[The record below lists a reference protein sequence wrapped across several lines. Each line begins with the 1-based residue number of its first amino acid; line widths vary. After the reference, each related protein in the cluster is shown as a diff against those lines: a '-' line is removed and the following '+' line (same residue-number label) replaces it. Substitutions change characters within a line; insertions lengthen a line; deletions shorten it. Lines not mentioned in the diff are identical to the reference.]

1 MSMKIRVKRFDKSL
15 SLPEYKTPGSACMDL
30 VSRQEIVIEP
40 KQIGYIPLNIA
51 IEPPENC
58 WVLLAARSSLHKLG
72 LLPANGIGIGDSDF
86 KGDNDEYKLIV
97 YNFTDT
103 EVRVERGTRV
113 AQILLVNYEK
123 IEMEETDTL
132 DNEDRGGIGS
142 TGLK

>member
-1 MSMKIRVKRFDKSL
+1 
-15 SLPEYKTPGSACMDL
+15 MDL

>member
-1 MSMKIRVKRFDKSL
+1 MQMKIKVKRFDKSL
-15 SLPEYKTPGSACMDL
+15 PLPEYKTPGSSCMDL
-30 VSRQEIVIEP
+30 VAGQDVTIAS
-40 KQIGYIPLNIA
+40 KQIGYIPLNVA

-58 WVLLAARSSLHKLG
+58 WVLLAARSSLHKIG

-97 YNFTDT
+97 YNFTDSA
-103 EVRVERGTRV
+103 VSVEKGTRV

-123 IEMEETDTL
+123 IEIEETDTL
-132 DNEDRGGIGS
+132 NNSDRGGIGS